1 MIQFGCRSGCRCS
14 SNLRKPHLL
23 QGEWIYI
30 DLDLGINPGIEL
42 DFCERGYPA
51 DLTYIQIKIQAY
63 EVDLNIDF
71 DLELDL
77 DWRR

>member
-1 MIQFGCRSGCRCS
+1 MF
-14 SNLRKPHLL
+14 NLSIRVAVLAAVQILPH
-23 QGEWIYI
+23 
-30 DLDLGINPGIEL
+30 
-42 DFCERGYPA
+42 
-51 DLTYIQIKIQAY
+51 LTYIQIKIQAY